1 LASCQNQ
8 NNPISE
14 GLGYP
19 LLGIDV
25 WEHAFY
31 VDYLNRK
38 KDYVNKFLNYVN
50 WDEITNRYFESE
62 KSAL

>member
-1 LASCQNQ
+1 
-8 NNPISE
+8 
-14 GLGYP
+14 
-19 LLGIDV
+19 LGIDV